1 MPNYGEL
8 KRRAIGILEE
18 GGEIYIND
26 ASDGRVKEAIRTVI
40 STEQHKEGMSFY
52 EWEKAEKRLYYAMRG
67 YDVIEELMEDEEV
80 SEIMINGME
89 SIFYE
94 KNGVIR
100 KFSENFESEDD
111 LYLMIERIVSKHN
124 RKVNLKEPIVD
135 TKCPD
140 GSRVH
145 VVLPPVSVTGPVVTI
160 RKFLNKARTLNDL
173 IACSGISEAA
183 AGFLKNAIRDRK
195 TILISGGTSSG
206 KTTLLN
212 ALIDE
217 IDEGERI
224 ITIEDSAELKL
235 DGRENAISLECR
247 NKTAEGVGEI
257 TLRDLIK
264 ASLRMRPD
272 RIIVG
277 EVRGA
282 EALDLMQ
289 ALNTGHEGSLCTLHA
304 NSCKDAILRL
314 KILMLMGMELPMDA
328 ILSQIV
334 AGIDYIVQMK
344 RDSCGK
350 REVNEIIK
358 LCRVENGEIIS
369 EKIDIS

>member
-8 KRRAIGILEE
+8 KRRAIGLLEQ
-18 GGEIYIND
+18 GGNAYLTD
-26 ASDGRVKEAIRTVI
+26 AEDGRVKEAIRAVI
-40 STEQHKEGMSFY
+40 STEQRREGMSFY

-67 YDVIEELMEDEEV
+67 YDVIEELMEDDEV

-94 KNGVIR
+94 KGGVLYR
-100 KFSENFESEDD
+100 FSENFESEEDI
-111 LYLMIERIVSKHN
+111 YLMIERIVSKHN

-160 RKFLNKARTLNDL
+160 RRFLSKARTLKDL
-173 IACSGISEAA
+173 IECGGISNKAA
-183 AGFLKNAIRDRK
+183 EFLSKAIKDRK
-195 TILISGGTSSG
+195 TILVSGGTSSG

-217 IDEGERI
+217 IDEDERI

-247 NKTAEGVGEI
+247 NKTAEGLSEI

-304 NSCKDAILRL
+304 NSCTDALLRL
-314 KILMLMGMELPMDA
+314 KILMLMGMELPMEA
-328 ILSQIV
+328 IISQIV

-344 RDSCGK
+344 RDGNGR
-350 REVNEIIK
+350 REVSEIIR
-358 LCRVENGEIIS
+358 LCGAENGEIIS
-369 EKIDIS
+369 ERIDID

>member
-8 KRRAIGILEE
+8 KRRAIGLLEE
-18 GGEIYIND
+18 GGGVYASD
-26 ASDGRVKEAIRTVI
+26 AEDGRVKEAIRTVI
-40 STEQHKEGMSFY
+40 SKEQYKEGMSFY

-94 KNGVIR
+94 KNGVLI
-100 KFSENFESEDD
+100 KFPENFESEED
-111 LYLMIERIVSKHN
+111 LYLMIERIVSRHN

-135 TKCPD
+135 SKCPD

-160 RKFLNKARTLNDL
+160 RRFLNKARTIADL
-173 IACSGISEAA
+173 IECGGITEGAADFLREAV
-183 AGFLKNAIRDRK
+183 RSRK
-195 TILISGGTSSG
+195 TVLISGGTSSG

-217 IDEGERI
+217 IDENERI

-247 NKTAEGVGEI
+247 NKTAEGVNEVN
-257 TLRDLIK
+257 LRDLIK

-304 NSCKDAILRL
+304 NSCNDAILRL
-314 KILMLMGMELPMDA
+314 KILMLMGMELPMEA
-328 ILSQIV
+328 IMSQIV

-344 RDSCGK
+344 RNNEGK
-350 REVNEIIK
+350 REVSEIIK
-358 LCRVENGEIIS
+358 LCGVENGEIVS
-369 EKIDIS
+369 ERIDIG

>member
-1 MPNYGEL
+1 MPNFGEL
-8 KRRAIGILEE
+8 KRRAIGLLEE
-18 GGEIYIND
+18 GGGMYLND
-26 ASDGRVKEAIRTVI
+26 AADGRVKEAIRTVI
-40 STEQHKEGMSFY
+40 STEQHKAGMSFY
-52 EWEKAEKRLYYAMRG
+52 EWEKAEKRLYYSMRG

-94 KNGVIR
+94 KNGVIYR
-100 KFSENFESEDD
+100 YSENFESEED

-145 VVLPPVSVTGPVVTI
+145 VVLPPVSVMGPVVTI
-160 RKFLNKARTLNDL
+160 RRFLNKARTLKDL
-173 IACSGISEAA
+173 IECGGISENAA
-183 AGFLKNAIRDRK
+183 EFLRDAIRNRK
-195 TILISGGTSSG
+195 TLLISGGTSSG

-217 IDEGERI
+217 IDENERI

-247 NKTAEGVGEI
+247 NKTAEGINEV

-264 ASLRMRPD
+264 ASLRMRPEPPHYKKAKIRASKKESD
-272 RIIVG
+272 HPRYTPAPLPG
-277 EVRGA
+277 QWHSSHLQTDQTETASSVRFPQN
-282 EALDLMQ
+282 ALQ
-289 ALNTGHEGSLCTLHA
+289 KTGQMPQTFWLQF
-304 NSCKDAILRL
+304 
-314 KILMLMGMELPMDA
+314 
-328 ILSQIV
+328 SQSQSH
-334 AGIDYIVQMK
+334 G
-344 RDSCGK
+344 
-350 REVNEIIK
+350 
-358 LCRVENGEIIS
+358 L
-369 EKIDIS
+369 

>member
-1 MPNYGEL
+1 M
-8 KRRAIGILEE
+8 KRRAIGLLEE
-18 GGEIYIND
+18 GGGVYAND
-26 ASDGRVKEAIRTVI
+26 AEDGRVKEAIRTVI
-40 STEQHKEGMSFY
+40 SKEQHKEGMSFY

-67 YDVIEELMEDEEV
+67 YDVIEELMEDCEV

-94 KNGVIR
+94 KNGVLI
-100 KFSENFESEDD
+100 KFPENFESEED
-111 LYLMIERIVSKHN
+111 LYLMIERIVSRHN

-160 RKFLNKARTLNDL
+160 RRFLNKARTIADL
-173 IACSGISEAA
+173 IACGGITKGAADFLREAV
-183 AGFLKNAIRDRK
+183 RSRK
-195 TILISGGTSSG
+195 TVLISGGTSSG

-217 IDEGERI
+217 IDENERI

-247 NKTAEGVGEI
+247 NKTAEGVNEVN
-257 TLRDLIK
+257 LRDLIK

-304 NSCKDAILRL
+304 NSCNDAILRL
-314 KILMLMGMELPMDA
+314 KILMLMGMELPMEA
-328 ILSQIV
+328 IMSQIV

-344 RDSCGK
+344 RNNAGK
-350 REVNEIIK
+350 REVSEIIK
-358 LCRVENGEIIS
+358 LCGVENGEIIS
-369 EKIDIS
+369 ERIDIG